1 MLRISHCESTFTTL
15 TGGPSGLVRYNNVFH
30 NSNSHRAHTTGP
42 LLPFHSHSS
51 RLLLAEAESPPLF
64 FSFRCNKPSSLCS
77 SIVCI
82 SLYFIHV
89 LF

>member
-1 MLRISHCESTFTTL
+1 AQNFTLSESTFPTL
-15 TGGPSGLVRYNNVFH
+15 TGGVFH
-30 NSNSHRAHTTGP
+30 NSDSHRTHTTGP

-51 RLLLAEAESPPLF
+51 RLLAEAESPLF

-77 SIVCI
+77 SVVCI
-82 SLYFIHV
+82 ALYFIHV